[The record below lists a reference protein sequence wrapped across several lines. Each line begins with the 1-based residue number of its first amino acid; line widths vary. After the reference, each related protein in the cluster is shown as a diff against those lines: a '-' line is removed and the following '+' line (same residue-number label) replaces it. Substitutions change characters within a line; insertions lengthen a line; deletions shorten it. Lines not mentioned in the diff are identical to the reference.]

1 MIRLR
6 SLLVP
11 SLLAGLA
18 SPLLAQAP
26 AKLSLR
32 TLSAQMKFDLAELRV
47 QPGAKVRLTFE
58 NPDDLPHNVVFCDPG
73 TDLEKLVLKML
84 EKPEEAMKA
93 NFLPEDPKVWLK
105 SRLLNPHEK
114 QELEFTAPSKPG
126 AYPYVCTFPG
136 HAATMRGVLKVLG
149 EGPKLQ
155 DLKFAVYHGAW
166 TKLPDFK
173 SLTPHRQ
180 GEVGDNR
187 IALNFDDYK
196 NQYGVVFTG
205 KLEVPENGEYTFSL
219 AGDDGAR
226 LLIDGRQVLADDG
239 IHPSRLVTAKHKLRK
254 GIVTVRVEYFQ
265 AEGGADLYVGWA
277 GDRFDTTAFSKWTP
291 PDWNK
296 PPGQKTD
303 EFTGLPLEPKAAPII
318 YRNFIAESGNRGI
331 GVGFPGGFNF
341 SWNAESQSL
350 GLLWR
355 GAFMD
360 AARHWKNR
368 GGGAQ
373 PPAGFDVLR
382 PAGLS
387 AAPLA
392 VLADADG
399 PWPEVVNG
407 DVPAGYTWKGYRL
420 DRAGVPSF
428 LYSWNGVE
436 VEDRIVAEGDFKSPA
451 GKLVRK
457 LKLTGSIPE
466 NAWMLLANDATFQ
479 FEPAGIRVQGAPLI
493 VAGAK
498 HENLFRV
505 RADGAKVLGGRL
517 VIPARSEMEITYSW
531 DSVPVVPSR

>member
-1 MIRLR
+1 MTFYQ
-6 SLLVP
+6 SLFVP
-11 SLLAGLA
+11 GLLAGLA
-18 SPLLAQAP
+18 SPLFAQAP

-47 QPGAKVRLTFE
+47 QPGAKVSLTFE

-84 EKPEEAMKA
+84 EKPEQAMKA

-114 QELEFTAPSKPG
+114 QVLEFTAPSNPG

-173 SLTPHRQ
+173 TLKPHRE
-180 GEVGDNR
+180 GPVPDNL

-196 NQYGVVFTG
+196 NQYGLVFTG
-205 KLEVPENGEYTFSL
+205 KLMVPENGEYTFSV
-219 AGDDGAR
+219 AGDDGVR
-226 LLIDGRQVLADDG
+226 LLIDGREVLKDDG
-239 IHPSRLVTAKHKLRK
+239 IHPSRLLEAKQKLRK
-254 GIVTVRVEYFQ
+254 GVVSVRVEYFQ
-265 AEGGADLYVGWA
+265 AEGGSELYVGWR
-277 GDRFDTTAFSKWTP
+277 GEKFDATAFSKWTP
-291 PDWNK
+291 ADWK
-296 PPGQKTD
+296 KAPSQKMD
-303 EFTGLPLEPKAAPII
+303 EFTGLPLEPKTEPII

-341 SWNAESQSL
+341 SWNAESL
-350 GLLWR
+350 NLALLWR

-373 PPAGFDVLR
+373 PPAGFDVVR
-382 PAGLS
+382 PSGLS

-392 VLADADG
+392 VLASPES
-399 PWPEVVNG
+399 PWPEVIKG
-407 DVPAGYTWKGYRL
+407 DAPFGYTWKGYRL
-420 DRAGVPSF
+420 DRDGVPSF

-436 VEDRIVAEGDFKSPA
+436 VEDRIAAEGDFKSAA

-457 LKLTGSIPE
+457 LKLTGTIPG
-466 NAWMLLANDATFQ
+466 NAWMLLAAQATFRV
-479 FEPAGIRVQGAPLI
+479 EPTGVRVQGAPLT

-498 HENLFRV
+498 HENTFRV
-505 RADGAKVLGGRL
+505 RAEGAKVLGDRL

-531 DSVPVVPSR
+531 DSVPAAPAR